1 MKNKHFKR
9 KLREH
14 KHLKSKG
21 KFSSFRD
28 IHWKAVKMNQFTH
41 TKAQHKEAFVVSQAM
56 S

>member
-21 KFSSFRD
+21 KFSSFRAT
-28 IHWKAVKMNQFTH
+28 HWKAVKINLFTN
-41 TKAQHKEAFVVSQAM
+41 TKAQQKEAFVASQAM